1 MPQSWSVEDIPAQ
14 SGRVAIVTGANS
26 GLGLE
31 TSVALAGAGA
41 RVIMACRNPVK
52 ADAALQTVRSRIADA
67 DVSLMRLDLA
77 SLTSI
82 RDFAHQFLSEHDQ
95 LDLLINNAGV
105 MAIPLGRTEDGFE
118 MQIGTNHLGHF
129 ALTGLLMN
137 TLQETTGA
145 RVVNVASLAHRW
157 TRGLD
162 MDDLN
167 FEDRGYNKWD
177 AYGKSKLANL
187 LFTLELQRRLDSKSC
202 GVLAAAAHPGYAAT
216 NLQFVGPEQEG
227 SKFAAGFM
235 KIGNALMGQPASSG
249 ALPSLYA
256 ATADDISN
264 GDYIGPGGFQQLRG
278 SPRKVGRSKA
288 ARDEAAAKQLWALSE
303 QLTGIPYL

>member
-1 MPQSWSVEDIPAQ
+1 MPQSWSVEDIPDQ

-177 AYGKSKLANL
+177 AYGNCSGAWIANRAACWL
-187 LFTLELQRRLDSKSC
+187 PQRIPDTLPPTFSLSGLSRKGRSL
-202 GVLAAAAHPGYAAT
+202 
-216 NLQFVGPEQEG
+216 
-227 SKFAAGFM
+227 
-235 KIGNALMGQPASSG
+235 QPAS
-249 ALPSLYA
+249 
-256 ATADDISN
+256 
-264 GDYIGPGGFQQLRG
+264 
-278 SPRKVGRSKA
+278 
-288 ARDEAAAKQLWALSE
+288 
-303 QLTGIPYL
+303 